1 MPRRNRDKN
10 KVFYLSYVL
19 NGMGMAVLI
28 YLILIDEAYLLR
40 LHLIEPPD
48 KIAVAANMPSNEILV
63 VSVVYKQ
70 STTTRHI

>member
-1 MPRRNRDKN
+1 MKH
-10 KVFYLSYVL
+10 
-19 NGMGMAVLI
+19 
-28 YLILIDEAYLLR
+28 R

-70 STTTRHI
+70 STTTRHIWWMGNQGTYMCGVGVVIKSNR